1 MLIIIMIKI
10 IIMIIIIPIIII
22 KAIIKILHKK
32 RKGPRTDE
40 LINFLSY
47 HCYYHNHPQMFSNI
61 SIYITNHLKF
71 SVKRFIYGNGVILH
85 SFLNL

>member
-10 IIMIIIIPIIII
+10 TIMIIIIPIIVI
-22 KAIIKILHKK
+22 KAIVKNLNNK

-40 LINFLSY
+40 LINLLSY
-47 HCYYHNHPQMFSNI
+47 HCYYHNHPQMFSNM

-71 SVKRFIYGNGVILH
+71 SEKGFIYGNSVILH
-85 SFLNL
+85 SFLN